1 MPSYLY
7 KAINENGDLFK
18 GQLTAFDEFDLE
30 KRLQE
35 KGLAFISC
43 KVNKDA
49 SVSNLFGGNSVK
61 PRMVIEF
68 YYRLAQT
75 MNMGLPMLTS
85 LEDDS
90 MLMPSKAMRKIVQ
103 ETRVAVESGK
113 SLHESMSRFH
123 KVFGKLDMNIIRMG
137 EETGKLPKCLNDLA
151 LFLEWKEETKSTIKR
166 ATIYPVFIL
175 IVILGVIGVWVG
187 YVLPQISAMLSGM
200 GIALPEIT
208 KIILIISLFLQ
219 NFWAYLLGGF
229 VLVIFAMFLYH
240 RTPHGS
246 INIHHYLLK
255 IPILGDIL
263 ANAAYARLCHHFATM
278 HETGMNVKS
287 IFDILQDNAL
297 GNRYLEDKLR
307 LAYGLIQQGQPIAD
321 SFRSCGG
328 FPPILLGAVK
338 NGELTGTLDSSFN
351 RLGDYF
357 DREVKRAVHVM
368 TNTFE
373 PMAIMVLGG
382 VFGLIVLSILLPLYD
397 VIGQIGKA
405 Y

>member
-1 MPSYLY
+1 MPRYLY

-30 KRLQE
+30 NRLQE

-43 KVNKDA
+43 KIDKDDP
-49 SVSNLFGGNSVK
+49 VSQFLGSNSVK
-61 PRMVIEF
+61 PRMIIEF

-75 MNMGLPMLTS
+75 LNMGLPMLTS

-90 MLMPSKAMRKIVQ
+90 MLMPSKPLRKIIQ
-103 ETRVAVESGK
+103 ETKVAVESGK
-113 SLHESMSRFH
+113 SFHESMSRFP
-123 KVFGKLDMNIIRMG
+123 KTFGKLDLNIIRMG

-166 ATIYPVFIL
+166 ATIYPIFIL

-187 YVLPQISAMLSGM
+187 YVLPQISSMLTEM
-200 GIALPEIT
+200 GIALPKIT
-208 KIILIISLFLQ
+208 KAILVISLFLQ
-219 NFWAYLLGGF
+219 SFWAYLLGGF
-229 VLVIFAMFLYH
+229 ILLVIVLLLYN
-240 RTPHGS
+240 RSPGGS
-246 INIHHYLLK
+246 VRVHEFLLK
-255 IPILGDIL
+255 IPVLGDIL
-263 ANAAYARLCHHFATM
+263 ANVAYARLCHHFATM
-278 HETGMNVKS
+278 HETGMNVKG
-287 IFDILQDNAL
+287 IFDILQENAL
-297 GNRYLEDKLR
+297 GNRYLEDRIR

-321 SFRSCGG
+321 SFRTAGG

-338 NGELTGTLDSSFN
+338 NGEITGTLDSSFN

-373 PMAIMVLGG
+373 PLAIMVLGG

-397 VIGQIGKA
+397 VIGQVGKV

>member
-1 MPSYLY
+1 MPRYAY
-7 KAINENGDLFK
+7 KAINENGDLFR
-18 GQLTAFDEFDLE
+18 GYLTAFDELDLE

-35 KGLAFISC
+35 KGLSFISC
-43 KVNKDA
+43 KINKED
-49 SVSNLFGGNSVK
+49 SISKIIGGGSVK
-61 PRMVIEF
+61 PRMIIEF

-75 MNMGLPMLTS
+75 LNMGLPMLTS

-90 MLMPSKAMRKIVQ
+90 MLMPSKPMRKIIQ
-103 ETRVAVESGK
+103 ETKVAVESGK
-113 SLHESMSRFH
+113 SFHEAMSRFP
-123 KVFGKLDMNIIRMG
+123 KAFGKLDLNIIRMG

-151 LFLEWKEETKSTIKR
+151 LFMEWKEETKSTIKR
-166 ATIYPVFIL
+166 ATIYPIFIL

-187 YVLPQISAMLSGM
+187 YVLPQISAMLTGM

-208 KIILIISLFLQ
+208 KAILILSLFLQ
-219 NFWAYLLGGF
+219 NFWAYLLGG
-229 VLVIFAMFLYH
+229 VILAFIAFFLYH
-240 RTPHGS
+240 RTPGGAVKTHE
-246 INIHHYLLK
+246 YLLK
-255 IPILGDIL
+255 MPVLGDIL
-263 ANAAYARLCHHFATM
+263 ANVAYARLCHHFATM

-297 GNRYLEDKLR
+297 GNRYLEDRIR

-321 SFRSCGG
+321 SFRSAGG

-338 NGELTGTLDSSFN
+338 NGEITGTLDSSFN

-373 PMAIMVLGG
+373 PLAIMVLGG

-397 VIGQIGKA
+397 VIGEIGKT

>member
-43 KVNKDA
+43 KINKDA

-208 KIILIISLFLQ
+208 KIILVISLFLQ

-229 VLVIFAMFLYH
+229 ILVIFALFLYH

-263 ANAAYARLCHHFATM
+263 ANTAYARLCHHFATM

-297 GNRYLEDKLR
+297 GNRYLEDKLK

-321 SFRSCGG
+321 SFRSCGD

-373 PMAIMVLGG
+373 PLAIMVLGG